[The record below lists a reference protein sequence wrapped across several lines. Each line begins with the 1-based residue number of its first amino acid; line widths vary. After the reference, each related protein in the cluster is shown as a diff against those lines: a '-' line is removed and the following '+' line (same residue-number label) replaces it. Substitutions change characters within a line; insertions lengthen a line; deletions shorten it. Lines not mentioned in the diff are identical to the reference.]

1 MIKEIHQKL
10 VNHEVAIND
19 LVKDFNG
26 RIQKRNGELNA
37 YLSLNEEISL
47 DEAIKKAEKILE
59 NNPQETLAGIPIAV
73 KDNILV
79 KGLKTT
85 AASKI
90 LADYTAVE
98 DATVISKLK
107 ERGVIV
113 LGKTNLDEFAMGSST
128 EHSAFGP
135 THNPYN
141 LKLVPGGSSGGSA
154 VAVAAELAVAA
165 LGSDTGGSIR
175 QPASFCGVVGFKPS
189 YGAVS
194 RYGLLALSSSLD
206 QIGPLTNNV
215 NDCKTIFKVIAGK
228 DSKDA
233 TTVSLP
239 LEAPLKDWQ
248 AIKIGL
254 PKEYFVEGTD
264 PAIKLCLEKLIDKLK
279 MAGASIEEVSLPL
292 TSLALPCYYIIMP
305 AEASSNLG
313 RYDGLRYANKNGFKE
328 EENILDYYLR
338 NKGSGFGKESRRRI
352 LLGTYVLSA
361 GYYDTYYK
369 KALQVQEAIRRDF
382 DRVFKQVDYLL
393 TPTTPTPAFALGAK
407 TNDPL
412 SMYLADIF
420 TVSANLAGVPAIN
433 LKAGFNPEGLPL
445 GVQLIAGRYQDF
457 SLLNFG
463 EQVEKLLQS
472 Q

>member
-10 VNHEVAIND
+10 VNHEVTVSD
-19 LVKDFNG
+19 LVKTYSDNL
-26 RIQKRNGELNA
+26 QKHNGELNA
-37 YLSLNEEISL
+37 YLSINEGALLE
-47 DEAIKKAEKILE
+47 EAIQNAEQILK
-59 NNPQETLAGIPIAV
+59 NNPEELLAGIPIAV

-79 KGLKTT
+79 KGLKAT

-90 LADYTAVE
+90 LENYVAVE
-98 DATVISKLK
+98 DATIIGRLK
-107 ERGVIV
+107 ERGVII

-141 LKLVPGGSSGGSA
+141 LDLVPGGSSGGSA
-154 VAVAAELAVAA
+154 AAVAADLSVAA

-206 QIGPLTNNV
+206 QIGPLAKNV
-215 NDCKTIFKVIAGK
+215 SDCQTIFAAIVGK
-228 DSKDA
+228 DPKDA

-239 LEAPLKDWQ
+239 PAAPLKDLKS
-248 AIKIGL
+248 IRIGL

-264 PAIKLCLEKLIDKLK
+264 SAIKNQLEKLINQLK
-279 MAGASIEEVSLPL
+279 AAGTSIEEVSLPL

-313 RYDGLRYANKNGFKE
+313 RYDGLRYANKEGFKDG
-328 EENILDYYLR
+328 ENLLDYYLR
-338 NKGSGFGKESRRRI
+338 NKGTGFGSESRRRI

-382 DRVFKQVDYLL
+382 DRVFKQVDYLI

-407 TNDPL
+407 TDDPI

-433 LKAGFNPEGLPL
+433 LNGGFNQNGLPL
-445 GVQLIAGRYQDF
+445 GIQLIAGRYQDF
-457 SLLNFG
+457 SLLNFS
-463 EQVEKLLQS
+463 EQIESLLQS
-472 Q
+472 

>member
-10 VNHEVAIND
+10 VNQELSIED
-19 LVKDFNG
+19 LVNTYNAK
-26 RIQKRNGELNA
+26 IKERNHEINA
-37 YLSLNEEISL
+37 FLSVNEGAILEEEIKNAKTVL
-47 DEAIKKAEKILE
+47 QD
-59 NNPQETLAGIPIAV
+59 NPNELLAGIPIAV
-73 KDNILV
+73 KDNMLV
-79 KGLKTT
+79 KGLKAT

-90 LADYTAVE
+90 LENYIAVE
-98 DATVISKLK
+98 DATVIKKLK
-107 ERGVIV
+107 KKGVII

-141 LKLVPGGSSGGSA
+141 LDLVPGGSSGGSA
-154 VAVAAELAVAA
+154 AAVAADLAMVA

-206 QIGPLTNNV
+206 QIGPMTKNV
-215 NDCKTIFKVIAGK
+215 SDCKIIFEAIAGK
-228 DSKDA
+228 DDKDA
-233 TTVSLP
+233 TTVSL
-239 LEAPLKDWQ
+239 EKNNSSKELKSL
-248 AIKIGL
+248 KIGL
-254 PKEYFVEGTD
+254 PKEYFVEGLD
-264 PAIKLCLEKLIDKLK
+264 SEIKTQIDLLIQKIK
-279 MAGASIEEVSLPL
+279 STGATVEEVSLPL

-313 RYDGLRYANKNGFKE
+313 RYDGIRYANPNGFNKG
-328 EENILDYYLR
+328 ENLLDYYLR
-338 NKGSGFGKESRRRI
+338 NKGNGFGKESQRRI

-369 KALQVQEAIRRDF
+369 KALQIQEAIRQDF
-382 DRVFKQVDYLL
+382 NKVFEQVDYLI
-393 TPTTPTPAFALGAK
+393 TPTTPTAAFPIGAK
-407 TNDPL
+407 SNDPL

-433 LKAGFNPEGLPL
+433 LNLGLNKAGLPL
-445 GVQLIAGRYQDF
+445 GVQLIGKRYQDF
-457 SLLNFG
+457 SLLDFS
-463 EQVEKLLQS
+463 EQIEKLIQS
-472 Q
+472 

>member
-10 VNHEVAIND
+10 VSQELKIDD
-19 LVKDFNG
+19 LVNTYSDNIK
-26 RIQKRNGELNA
+26 KRNSELNA
-37 YLSLNEEISL
+37 FLSINEGTVLEEEIKN
-47 DEAIKKAEKILE
+47 AKTILQD
-59 NNPQETLAGIPIAV
+59 NPNELLAGIPIAV
-73 KDNILV
+73 KDNMLV
-79 KGLKTT
+79 KDLKAT

-90 LADYTAVE
+90 LENYIAVE
-98 DATVISKLK
+98 DATVIKKLK
-107 ERGVIV
+107 KRGVII

-141 LKLVPGGSSGGSA
+141 LDLVPGGSSGGSA
-154 VAVAAELAVAA
+154 AAVAADLAVVA

-206 QIGPLTNNV
+206 QIGPMTKNV
-215 NDCKTIFKVIAGK
+215 SDCKIIFEAIAGK
-228 DSKDA
+228 DNKDA
-233 TTVSLP
+233 TTVFLEKNTSPKELKSL
-239 LEAPLKDWQ
+239 
-248 AIKIGL
+248 KIGL
-254 PKEYFVEGTD
+254 PKEYFVEGLD
-264 PAIKLCLEKLIDKLK
+264 SEIKTQIDLLVQKIK
-279 MAGASIEEVSLPL
+279 STGASVEEVSLPL

-313 RYDGLRYANKNGFKE
+313 RYDGIRYGNPNGFNEKE
-328 EENILDYYLR
+328 NLLGYYLR
-338 NKGSGFGKESRRRI
+338 NKGNGFGKESQRRI

-369 KALQVQEAIRRDF
+369 KALQIQEAIRRDF
-382 DRVFKQVDYLL
+382 NKVFEQVDYLI
-393 TPTTPTPAFALGAK
+393 TPTTPTAAFPIGAK

-420 TVSANLAGVPAIN
+420 TVSANLGGVPAIN
-433 LKAGFNPEGLPL
+433 LNLGLNKAGLPL
-445 GVQLIAGRYQDF
+445 GVQLIGGRYQDF
-457 SLLNFG
+457 SLLDFS
-463 EQVEKLLQS
+463 EQIEGLIQS
-472 Q
+472 